1 MAGCFALVVSAGT
14 GQRFGGAVP
23 KQYLEL
29 DGMPVLRHALAPFL
43 AHPAI
48 DGVAVVIHSEGRE
61 LFEAATKGL
70 SLMAPIEGGAERQDS
85 VRLGLESLVDRAPD
99 RVLIHDA
106 VRPFVDRDMID
117 RVLGALDTVPA
128 ALPAIQVN
136 DTLKRCDDGLVRA
149 TISRAGLWQAQTPQG
164 FRFDDIV
171 AAHRKL
177 AAQTF
182 TDDAAIAEA
191 AGLAVAVVGGSQDN
205 IKITT
210 AGDLQRAER
219 HFSTGEVRTGMGFD
233 VHGFD
238 VAGDH
243 IMLCGVAVPHE
254 RSLKGHSDADVAL
267 HALTDALLG
276 AIAEGDIG
284 VHFPP
289 SDAAWR
295 GATSATFL
303 RHAGDLVAAKGG
315 RIVNV
320 DVTVICE
327 EPKIGPYRAAMT
339 ARISEIL
346 GISADRVSVKG
357 TTTERLGFLG
367 RGEGIA
373 AQAIASV
380 RVATIGETSELV
392 CAVPRG

>member
-14 GQRFGGAVP
+14 GRRFGSAVP
-23 KQYLEL
+23 KQYIEL

-48 DGVAVVIHSEGRE
+48 DGVAVVIHPEGHE
-61 LFEAATKGL
+61 LFETATEGL

-85 VRLGLESLVDRAPD
+85 VRLGLENLVCQAPD
-99 RVLIHDA
+99 KVLIHDA
-106 VRPFVDRDMID
+106 VRPFVDRGMID

-128 ALPAIQVN
+128 ALPAIPVN
-136 DTLKRCDDGLVRA
+136 DTLKCCDNGLVRA
-149 TISRAGLWQAQTPQG
+149 TIPRAGLWQGQTPQG
-164 FRFDDIV
+164 FRFDDII

-210 AGDLQRAER
+210 AGDLERAER
-219 HFSTGEVRTGMGFD
+219 HFSTGEIRTGMGVD

-243 IMLCGVAVPHE
+243 VMLCGVAVPFE

-276 AIAEGDIG
+276 AIAAGDIG
-284 VHFPP
+284 AHFPQSDP
-289 SDAAWR
+289 AWEDAA
-295 GATSATFL
+295 SDIFL
-303 RHAGDLVAAKGG
+303 QHAGGLVAAKGG
-315 RIVNV
+315 RIINL

-327 EPKIGPYRAAMT
+327 EPKISPYRAAMT
-339 ARISEIL
+339 ARISDIL
-346 GISADRVSVKG
+346 GISADQVSIKG

-373 AQAIASV
+373 AQAIASI
-380 RVATIGETSELV
+380 RL
-392 CAVPRG
+392 RGT